1 MSVFSRY
8 ARAFADVVIE
18 KKLDPGEVEDELDA
32 LVGILES
39 GPELRTVWESPS
51 VEGKQKH
58 AVLDRIIARIGG
70 SRMLRNFIAVL
81 IDHRRVAALP
91 EIARQFGLELNE
103 RLGLADAEVTSTRE
117 LSDAEKHALEAR
129 VGQVTGKKIRARYM
143 TDSKVLGGAVV
154 KVGSTIYDGSIRGQL
169 QKLKE
174 ALSGQQSALSS

>member
-8 ARAFADVVIE
+8 ARAFADVVIDR
-18 KKLDPGEVEDELDA
+18 KLDPRKVEDELA
-32 LVGILES
+32 TLVEVVES
-39 GPELRTVWESPS
+39 VPQLRTVWESPS
-51 VEGKQKH
+51 VDGGQKH

-91 EIARQFGLELNE
+91 EIARQFELELNE
-103 RLGLADAEVTSTRE
+103 RLGLADAEVTSARE
-117 LSDAEKHALEAR
+117 LSEAEKHALEVR
-129 VGQVTGKKIRARYM
+129 VGQVTGKKIRARYI

-169 QKLKE
+169 EKLKE